1 VTDHSPILF
10 DPDGPPRSRLYDDLY
25 YSRDDGLAETRAV
38 FLAGCG
44 LPQRWQGRRRFT
56 VAELGF
62 GTGLNVLALLD
73 LWRAARPAGG
83 HLSIFSVEA
92 HPIGAAEAAAA
103 LAAWPELADLAA
115 RITSR
120 WPGRRP
126 GFHRIDLPEL
136 AATLD
141 VAVMPASDALA
152 AWSGPADAWFLD
164 GFAPAKNPAMWTD
177 ALMRQVAERSAP
189 GALAATYTV
198 AGQVR
203 RALGLA
209 GFTVERRAG
218 FGRKRERLVAT
229 LPGESKSPEAPTV
242 AIVGAGI
249 AGASLARAFASLGV
263 TADVFEA
270 AGVGAGASGNPA
282 AVVTPRLDA
291 GLGPGAQLYVQAFER
306 AVRLYGEL
314 QGAVITRGALQ
325 LRIEERDTARFAKIA
340 ASDLFEPGSLAELDA
355 NAAGAALGEPAPPA
369 LRFDAAVVIE
379 PHRVLDAWLPQ
390 PTLAS
395 IAAGRP
401 DGQGWALLD
410 ADGQPLAHAEI
421 VCLAAGAGLAA
432 LWPDAPLTPVRGQVS
447 WAEGVAP
454 PPAVSWGGYAA
465 TTPGGAMFGATH
477 DRGDASDG
485 WRLEDDRRN
494 LAEVAGRLPVL
505 AARLAAADIRGRASV
520 RATVPDNLPLAG
532 PLADKLFVLG
542 ALGGRGFTLAPL
554 LAEHIAALALGAP
567 SPLPAPVAALLNPGR
582 FSERERRRERLAARP
597 TTV

>member
-1 VTDHSPILF
+1 MTDHSPILF

-92 HPIGAAEAAAA
+92 HPIVAAEAAAA

-115 RITSR
+115 RMTAR

-126 GFHRIDLPEL
+126 GFHRVDLPEL

-141 VAVMPASDALA
+141 VAVMPASEALA

-209 GFTVERRAG
+209 GFTVERRPG

>member
-1 VTDHSPILF
+1 MTDHSPILF

-209 GFTVERRAG
+209 GFTVERRPG

-249 AGASLARAFASLGV
+249 AGASLARAFAALGV
-263 TADVFEA
+263 TAEVFEA
-270 AGVGAGASGNPA
+270 VGVGAGASGNPA

-542 ALGGRGFTLAPL
+542 VLGGRGFTLAPL

>member
-1 VTDHSPILF
+1 MTDHSPILF

-209 GFTVERRAG
+209 GFTVERRPG

>member
-1 VTDHSPILF
+1 MTDHSPILF

-115 RITSR
+115 RMTAR

-126 GFHRIDLPEL
+126 GFHRVDLPEL

-209 GFTVERRAG
+209 GFTVERRPG

>member
-1 VTDHSPILF
+1 MTDHSPILF

-92 HPIGAAEAAAA
+92 HPIVAAEAAAA

-115 RITSR
+115 RMTAR

-126 GFHRIDLPEL
+126 GFHRVDLPEL

-447 WAEGVAP
+447 WA
-454 PPAVSWGGYAA
+454 
-465 TTPGGAMFGATH
+465 
-477 DRGDASDG
+477 
-485 WRLEDDRRN
+485 
-494 LAEVAGRLPVL
+494 
-505 AARLAAADIRGRASV
+505 
-520 RATVPDNLPLAG
+520 
-532 PLADKLFVLG
+532 
-542 ALGGRGFTLAPL
+542 
-554 LAEHIAALALGAP
+554 
-567 SPLPAPVAALLNPGR
+567 
-582 FSERERRRERLAARP
+582 
-597 TTV
+597 

>member
-1 VTDHSPILF
+1 MTDHSPILF

-92 HPIGAAEAAAA
+92 HPIVAAEAAAA

-115 RITSR
+115 RMTAR

-209 GFTVERRAG
+209 GFTVERRPG

-325 LRIEERDTARFAKIA
+325 LRIEERDPARFAKIA

-355 NAAGAALGEPAPPA
+355 DAASAALGEPAPPA

-379 PHRVLDAWLPQ
+379 PHRVLDA
-390 PTLAS
+390 
-395 IAAGRP
+395 
-401 DGQGWALLD
+401 
-410 ADGQPLAHAEI
+410 DGQPLAHADI

>member
-1 VTDHSPILF
+1 MTDHSPILF

-83 HLSIFSVEA
+83 HLSILSVEA
-92 HPIGAAEAAAA
+92 HPIVAAEAAAA

-325 LRIEERDTARFAKIA
+325 LRIEERDPARFAKIA

-410 ADGQPLAHAEI
+410 ADGQPLAHADI

>member
-1 VTDHSPILF
+1 MTDHSPILF

-92 HPIGAAEAAAA
+92 HPIVAAEAAAA

-115 RITSR
+115 RMTAR

-209 GFTVERRAG
+209 GFTVERRPG

-249 AGASLARAFASLGV
+249 AGASLARAFAALGV
-263 TADVFEA
+263 TAEVFEA
-270 AGVGAGASGNPA
+270 VGVGAGASGNPA

-355 NAAGAALGEPAPPA
+355 DAASAALGEPAPPA

>member
-1 VTDHSPILF
+1 MTDHSPILF

>member
-1 VTDHSPILF
+1 MTDHSPILF

-410 ADGQPLAHAEI
+410 ADGQPLAHADI

>member
-1 VTDHSPILF
+1 MTDHSPILF

-141 VAVMPASDALA
+141 VAVMPASEALA

-209 GFTVERRAG
+209 GFTVERRPG

-325 LRIEERDTARFAKIA
+325 LRIEERDPARFAKIA

-355 NAAGAALGEPAPPA
+355 DAASAALGEPAPPA

>member
-1 VTDHSPILF
+1 MTDHSPILF

-92 HPIGAAEAAAA
+92 HPIVAAEAAAA

-115 RITSR
+115 RMTAR

-126 GFHRIDLPEL
+126 GFHRVDLPEL

-249 AGASLARAFASLGV
+249 AGASLARAFAALGV
-263 TADVFEA
+263 TAEVFEA
-270 AGVGAGASGNPA
+270 VGVGAGASGNPA

-314 QGAVITRGALQ
+314 PGAVITRGALQ

>member
-1 VTDHSPILF
+1 MTDHSPILF

-92 HPIGAAEAAAA
+92 HPIVAAEAAAA

-209 GFTVERRAG
+209 GFTVERRPG

-325 LRIEERDTARFAKIA
+325 LRIEERDPARFAKIA

-355 NAAGAALGEPAPPA
+355 DAASAALGEPAPPA

-379 PHRVLDAWLPQ
+379 PHRVLDAWLPE
-390 PTLAS
+390 PPIAS
-395 IAAGRP
+395 IVAVRP

-410 ADGQPLAHAEI
+410 ADGQPLAHADI

>member
-1 VTDHSPILF
+1 MTDHSPILF

-115 RITSR
+115 RMTAR

-126 GFHRIDLPEL
+126 GFHRVDLPEL

-209 GFTVERRAG
+209 GFTVERRPG

-410 ADGQPLAHAEI
+410 ADGQPLAHADI

>member
-209 GFTVERRAG
+209 GFTVERRPG

>member
-395 IAAGRP
+395 IAAVRP
-401 DGQGWALLD
+401 DRQGWALLD
-410 ADGQPLAHAEI
+410 ADGQPLAHADI
-421 VCLAAGAGLAA
+421 VCLAAGAGVAA